1 MLNSLVIFI
10 QFMAYVE
17 FMDLWKQE
25 NKVIIPAWKC
35 NIVTYRAWVR
45 LQTEKKICFVTE
57 SGEKP
62 HRRSKPIYLFV
73 LAIHGLLDIF
83 KVH

>member
-45 LQTEKKICFVTE
+45 LQTEKKSV
-57 SGEKP
+57 S
-62 HRRSKPIYLFV
+62 
-73 LAIHGLLDIF
+73 
-83 KVH
+83 

>member
-45 LQTEKKICFVTE
+45 LQTENK
-57 SGEKP
+57 S
-62 HRRSKPIYLFV
+62 LF
-73 LAIHGLLDIF
+73 LNW
-83 KVH
+83 KWRKTPS

>member
-35 NIVTYRAWVR
+35 NIVTYRDWVR
-45 LQTEKKICFVTE
+45 WQTENK
-57 SGEKP
+57 
-62 HRRSKPIYLFV
+62 YLF
-73 LAIHGLLDIF
+73 LNW
-83 KVH
+83 KWRKTPS